1 MSAQFC
7 LSVALSKRTVQGA
20 DLQRYNDP
28 ELLSLIK
35 RTKVIVDASLGT
47 RSFKLQ
53 IDQRHG
59 SSITHVENNIGESF
73 NWTAEETI
81 ANLKRI
87 SSELPFDKVE
97 FSQFVD
103 TIMNAENVSAKTIVD
118 VCLQQRRVA

>member
-1 MSAQFC
+1 
-7 LSVALSKRTVQGA
+7 
-20 DLQRYNDP
+20 LQRYNDP